1 MSGSAERAAH
11 TFEVTDRYRYTV
23 VGLLIIVGIFSWVDR
38 TIFAILLE
46 SIKQEFDFSDTE
58 LGMLGGLA
66 FGLFYASVGLPVAWL
81 CDNFNRRNIIAV
93 ALGVFSLMTA
103 LCGMATGFT
112 SLFLARV
119 GVGIGEAGGSPPS
132 QSMISDYFPPE
143 RRAAAMGM
151 FFMYLPLGTL
161 VGYLVGGWVNQF
173 FGWRQTFYVLG
184 IPGVALAVL
193 LLFILKE
200 PPRGLSEKRTVS
212 GPSPSLWSTI
222 KYFMTVPSL
231 RLLPFA
237 GAVHGIGVWGAQL
250 WLPAYFTRVHGLSSG
265 EIGTWFALVFGLG
278 GAAGT
283 LLGGM
288 IVDRIVTR
296 TGDRRWYMWFSAI
309 VILISTPLS
318 VFVYMWSEPYAA
330 LMVLFIP
337 TFIMH
342 MFLGPVTAIVQ
353 TLSGVQRRAMGAAFY
368 LFLSNLISMG
378 LGPLVIGVTSDFFAA
393 DFGNLALRYSLVTLV
408 SSTSVLAA
416 LLFFMTARNLRED
429 LDNAQATL

>member
-1 MSGSAERAAH
+1 MTEATMNVS
-11 TFEVTDRYRYTV
+11 DRYRYFV
-23 VGLLIIVGIFSWVDR
+23 VALLILVGIFSWVDR

-46 SIKQEFDFSDTE
+46 SIKQEFSFSDTQ
-58 LGMLGGLA
+58 LGLLGGLA

-81 CDNFNRRNIIAV
+81 CDNFNRRNIIAA
-93 ALGVFSLMTA
+93 ALGIFSLMTA
-103 LCGMATGFT
+103 LCGMATGFA
-112 SLFLARV
+112 SLFMARV

-161 VGYLVGGWVNQF
+161 VGYLVGGWVNEF

-184 IPGVALAVL
+184 VPGVILAVA
-193 LLFILKE
+193 LLFVLKE
-200 PPRGLSEKRTVS
+200 PKRGMSDNFKVEGR
-212 GPSPSLWSTI
+212 SPSLWSTI
-222 KYFMTVPSL
+222 KYFMSVPSL

-237 GAVHGIGVWGAQL
+237 GAVHGIGAWGANM
-250 WLPAYFTRVHGLSSG
+250 WLPAYFTRVHGMSSG

-278 GAAGT
+278 GAGGT
-283 LLGGM
+283 FFGGM
-288 IVDRIVTR
+288 VVDRIVQK
-296 TGDRRWYMWFSAI
+296 TGDRRWYMWFCCL
-309 VILISTPLS
+309 VILLSIPLS
-318 VFVYMWSEPYAA
+318 VFVYMWSEPYVA

-378 LGPLVIGVTSDFFAA
+378 LGPLIIGITSDLFAA
-393 DFGNLALRYSLVTLV
+393 DFGSLALRYSLVTLV

-416 LLFFMTARNLRED
+416 ILFLMTARTLRED
-429 LDNAQATL
+429 LDAVQGRSAA